1 MAIIKQNIL
10 PNETGAN
17 SYYYEYINLN
27 KNNKKYAGIH
37 KGTPEDTYHHTSSSE
52 EFADDLIN
60 DDFEYHVLSYGAY
73 EEMRAHENDILDKA
87 NLPNPLYY
95 NKWKGYGVDD
105 ISNLTDSDFID
116 EMSSTIM
123 STGTYGGNEIEYVK
137 FDKKNFKNDPL
148 YRVIRKQIRKDTLVS
163 ENVKRLRNAVDEVI
177 GNLEKLGMT
186 LMIVILRDR
195 LNTETGEK
203 EDWLISGNHT
213 WEAILTSKHGRH
225 MPILYIEEENHK
237 DISDINID
245 LLGLYCNPRE
255 EQIKTESSYDDIAKQ
270 IHKIRVANPGI
281 LDNRHTEIRKIYKR
295 NFLQSAEMGVVN
307 KLVNNLLKDS
317 NTTNTNWIN
326 WNEGEYKKQLID
338 EKTKWEA
345 DGKTVCRVNSSG
357 RASIGDDLIDISAML
372 EEDKDSVKRY
382 VLILQH
388 PSQKYLD
395 IYDKKYRTKNKMALK
410 HQQKKLGIE
419 IVIVEKDTIAVEA

>member
-1 MAIIKQNIL
+1 MPIIKKNIL
-10 PNETGAN
+10 PNETGAD
-17 SYYYEYINLN
+17 SYYYEYINLD
-27 KNNKKYAGIH
+27 KNNKKYVGIH
-37 KGTPEDTYHHTSSSE
+37 KGLVEDTYHHTSSSE

-60 DDFEYHVLSYGAY
+60 DKFEYHVLSYGTF
-73 EEMRAHENDILDKA
+73 EEMTAHENNVLDKA

-95 NKWKGYGVDD
+95 NKWKGFGVDD

-116 EMSSTIM
+116 EMAITIM
-123 STGTYGGNEIEYVK
+123 STGTYAGKEIEFVK

-148 YRVIRKQIRKDTLVS
+148 HRVVRKQIRFDTLVS
-163 ENVKRLRNAVDEVI
+163 ENVKRLRGAVDEVI
-177 GNLEKLGMT
+177 GDLSKLGMS
-186 LMIVILRDR
+186 LMVVILKDR
-195 LNTETGEK
+195 LNKETGEK

-225 MPILYIEEENHK
+225 MPILYIEEANHK

-255 EQIKTESSYDDIAKQ
+255 EQIKTESSYEDIAKQ

-281 LDNRHTEIRKIYKR
+281 QDNRHSEIRKIYKR
-295 NFLQSAEMGVVN
+295 NFLQSAEMAVVNNLVN
-307 KLVNNLLKDS
+307 KLLKDN

-326 WNEGEYKKQLID
+326 WSEGEFKKQIED
-338 EKTKWEA
+338 EKTKWQS

-357 RASIGDDLIDISAML
+357 RASIGDDLIDISALL
-372 EEDKDSVKRY
+372 EDGEDIKRY
-382 VLILQH
+382 VLILHH

-395 IYDKKYRTKNKMALK
+395 IYDKKYRNKNKTALK
-410 HQQKKLGIE
+410 HLEKKLGIE
-419 IVIVEKDTIAVEA
+419 IVVDEKNTIKLEN